1 MAMKTTVWSRKGG
14 FVSVIL
20 CANGRTAYVGTN
32 IQKTEDGAEAQ
43 NARVLELCGPNWEHG
58 NLPKTSTNPEDG
70 TVTVNYRY
78 ENLTTI

>member
-20 CANGRTAYVGTN
+20 CANGRTAIVG
-32 IQKTEDGAEAQ
+32 QHVKKTKAGAEKI
-43 NARVLELCGPNWEHG
+43 NNRVRELCGENWEHG
-58 NLPKTSTNPEDG
+58 NCPMTSTNPEDG

>member
-1 MAMKTTVWSRKGG
+1 MKTTTWSRKGG

-20 CANGRTAYVGTN
+20 CANGRTAYVGTKVM
-32 IQKTEDGAEAQ
+32 KTKKGAEGQ
-43 NARVLELCGPNWEHG
+43 NVRVRHLCGDNWEKG

-70 TVTVNYRY
+70 TVRVNYRY